1 MRPRRRRALLS
12 PSRLRGLL
20 APLVAV
26 LAAVLLA
33 GCSGE
38 PEAGPSGLPTTAPNA
53 ADVVDGQFYRPPHL
67 RFAAISGAD
76 EESSATRY
84 KPIIDLLSQELG
96 MPVDFVETTDYSSV
110 IEAMRAGRVDV
121 ASYGPFSYVIAST
134 EANATSLVAAPNQ
147 ETGALGYK
155 SLIITRADSGLDSI
169 ESLRGHSMAFA
180 DPASTSGNLFPR
192 LILANVGITDVEGFF
207 SETSFS
213 GGHDASLVAVANGQV
228 DAAGVCDTCIE
239 RFYREGLADRNDIRV
254 IAESE
259 TIPPSPLAARE
270 DLDPALRQQITDV
283 YLRMVTE
290 HPEIIQ
296 EADSLDAPPTHP
308 YQTISDDQY
317 DVIRELAEKL
327 HVDLSELG

>member
-1 MRPRRRRALLS
+1 M
-12 PSRLRGLL
+12 
-20 APLVAV
+20 V
-26 LAAVLLA
+26 
-33 GCSGE
+33 E
-38 PEAGPSGLPTTAPNA
+38 
-53 ADVVDGQFYRPPHL
+53 GQFYRPEAL

-76 EESSATRY
+76 EESSAARFE
-84 KPIIDLLSQELG
+84 PIVDLLSTELG
-96 MPVDFVETTDYSSV
+96 MPIEFVETTDYSSV

-121 ASYGPFSYVIAST
+121 ALYGPFSYVIASS

-147 ETGALGYK
+147 STGALGYK

-169 ESLRGHSMAFA
+169 ESLRGRSMAFA

-192 LILANVGITDVEGFF
+192 LILANAGITDVEGFF

-239 RFYREGLADRNDIRV
+239 RFYREGLADPADIRV

-259 TIPPSPLAARE
+259 TIPPSPVAARA

-283 YLRMVTE
+283 YLRLVAE
-290 HPEIIQ
+290 HPEIVQ
-296 EADSLDAPPTHP
+296 KADSLDDPPTHP
-308 YQTISDDQY
+308 YQTVTDDQY
-317 DVIRELAEKL
+317 DVIRELADKL
-327 HVDLSELG
+327 NVDLAELG